1 MSTIVQGTLKAWLP
15 DHSYL
20 RPDQLHTEA
29 ALNQLVFA
37 AHDMKSSG
45 WTYVGDAE
53 ISVTVILTPDEL
65 IASKVETLKAQADKI
80 KADAFVEVSRIED
93 KIQQLLAITYTSTEE
108 AA

>member
-1 MSTIVQGTLKAWLP
+1 MSKVIQGSLKAWLP

-37 AHDMKSSG
+37 SQDMKSSG
-45 WTYVGDAE
+45 WTYVGDAD
-53 ISVTVILTPDEL
+53 ISVTLILTPDEL
-65 IASKVETLKAQADKI
+65 IASKIETLKAQADKI
-80 KADAFVEVSRIED
+80 KADAFVEVARLED
-93 KIQQLLAITYTSTEE
+93 QIQQLLAINYTPPEE